1 VFQIE
6 YRDETENW
14 RAVCK
19 DAAKRGFTA
28 ILAGLDLDGNAEN
41 CPKG

>member
-6 YRDETENW
+6 YRSETEDW
-14 RAVCK
+14 KSVCV

-28 ILAGLDLDGNAEN
+28 ILAGLELDGTAES
-41 CPKG
+41 CR